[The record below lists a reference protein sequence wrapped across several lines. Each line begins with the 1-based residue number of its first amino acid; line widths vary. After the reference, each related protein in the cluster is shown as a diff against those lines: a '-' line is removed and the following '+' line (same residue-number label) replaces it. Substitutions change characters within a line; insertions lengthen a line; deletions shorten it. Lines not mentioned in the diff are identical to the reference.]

1 MRRYLLVL
9 SCALGAGCPRDRQNA
24 QAQERLKDALERVRI
39 ESRRH
44 YSAETLP
51 SRQQLQQAAEA
62 ETGEAWRHLAPAE
75 RFFVFEVSPK
85 IRSAAGTATVAE
97 AYCAALGTIG
107 SHAVAISH
115 CGRIAALK

>member
-1 MRRYLLVL
+1 MRKYLLVL
-9 SCALGAGCPRDRQNA
+9 SCALGAGCPRDRQDA

-39 ESRRH
+39 EARRH